1 MILLVLKLQE
11 ERKNNGFSKY
21 SNNVAEGQKPLTL
34 YTSKPR
40 SRNDGIGN
48 GQYNAD
54 TLGSD
59 VRKTESGSPIEERL
73 KENASATQAGQIP
86 NGSTKSDL
94 LTEQSRDSNS
104 ESLDAGMAETSGQPA
119 SADGV
124 SSGVSDTSG
133 NGTSSAIE
141 PVTTGVGTPSATREN
156 ANAGSEPSTADDKLT
171 QFEITEDIARSVI
184 CLIASALNS
193 AVYLIPFM

>member
-34 YTSKPR
+34 FTSKPR
-40 SRNDGIGN
+40 GGNDGDGN

-54 TLGSD
+54 APRSD
-59 VRKTESGSPIEERL
+59 VRGTGSGAPSEERL
-73 KENASATQAGQIP
+73 NENASATQAEQIP
-86 NGSTKSDL
+86 DGSTKSNI
-94 LTEQSRDSNS
+94 LTEQSRDSDS
-104 ESLDAGMAETSGQPA
+104 KSLDAGMAETSGQPA

-133 NGTSSAIE
+133 NGTPSTIE
-141 PVTTGVGTPSATREN
+141 PVTGGVGTPSATREN
-156 ANAGSEPSTADDKLT
+156 ANAGSEPSTAVDKLT
-171 QFEITEDIARSVI
+171 QFEIT
-184 CLIASALNS
+184 
-193 AVYLIPFM
+193 

>member
-59 VRKTESGSPIEERL
+59 VRKTGSQAPSEERL
-73 KENASATQAGQIP
+73 NENASATQAEQIP
-86 NGSTKSDL
+86 DGSTKSNI

-104 ESLDAGMAETSGQPA
+104 EPLDAGVAETGGRA
-119 SADGV
+119 TGTDGV
-124 SSGVSDTSG
+124 SSSVSDTSG
-133 NGTSSAIE
+133 NGAQGTIE